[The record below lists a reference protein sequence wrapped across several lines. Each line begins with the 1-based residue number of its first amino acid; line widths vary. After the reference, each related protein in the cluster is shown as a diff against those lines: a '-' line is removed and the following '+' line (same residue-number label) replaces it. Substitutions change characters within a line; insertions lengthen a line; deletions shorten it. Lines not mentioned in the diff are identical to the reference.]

1 MEDKNRPTKQDYK
14 PTKPL
19 TIQAMT
25 PKTMLVN
32 IMWMQKGLLDVRNQ
46 TFEVSNINYIQ
57 LALYFVCF
65 SINILQSTFYASSE
79 SIGLLNFE
87 S

>member
-19 TIQAMT
+19 TIKAMT

-46 TFEVSNINYIQ
+46 KFEVSNINYIQ
-57 LALYFVCF
+57 LALYFCLLQYKYF
-65 SINILQSTFYASSE
+65 SVHILCLE
-79 SIGLLNFE
+79 
-87 S
+87 